1 MAKKL
6 NKNQTSKF
14 VTLYREHECL
24 WDIASKDYKNKA
36 MRESALKKICEDMQ
50 MEGFGVEDVKNK
62 IKSIRSTYYLELD
75 KIKRSTTSGAS
86 GNVYEPKM
94 KWFTELDSFIK
105 NVVVKR
111 KTPDNNDST
120 QSESENNVTAA
131 PTICSEIESSK
142 TKSKKNKMSRLSSI
156 VSSAKLLQNDICRV
170 EEEDEFDVFGK
181 HVAKQLRKLSTEQ
194 GIVAQEEIQSV
205 ITKYRLND
213 LRYFND

>member
-1 MAKKL
+1 MYF
-6 NKNQTSKF
+6 Q
-14 VTLYREHECL
+14 
-24 WDIASKDYKNKA
+24 
-36 MRESALKKICEDMQ
+36 
-50 MEGFGVEDVKNK
+50 
-62 IKSIRSTYYLELD
+62 
-75 KIKRSTTSGAS
+75 
-86 GNVYEPKM
+86 
-94 KWFTELDSFIK
+94 
-105 NVVVKR
+105 
-111 KTPDNNDST
+111 DNNDST

-131 PTICSEIESSK
+131 PTICSGIESPK

-156 VSSAKLLQNDICRV
+156 VSNAKLLQDDICRA

>member
-1 MAKKL
+1 MYF
-6 NKNQTSKF
+6 Q
-14 VTLYREHECL
+14 
-24 WDIASKDYKNKA
+24 
-36 MRESALKKICEDMQ
+36 
-50 MEGFGVEDVKNK
+50 
-62 IKSIRSTYYLELD
+62 
-75 KIKRSTTSGAS
+75 
-86 GNVYEPKM
+86 
-94 KWFTELDSFIK
+94 
-105 NVVVKR
+105 
-111 KTPDNNDST
+111 DNNDST